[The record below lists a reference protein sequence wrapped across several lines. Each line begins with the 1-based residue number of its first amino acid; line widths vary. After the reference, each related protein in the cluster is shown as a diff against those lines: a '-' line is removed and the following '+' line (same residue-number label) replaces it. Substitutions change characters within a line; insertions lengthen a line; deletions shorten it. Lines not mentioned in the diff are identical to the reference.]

1 MDEQKIRALYAE
13 ITRELIDRQLS
24 ITTMESATSGQI
36 ASLITDSEGASA
48 VLKGAFITYSNEAK
62 IRQGV
67 PAKVIEQY
75 GVYSSE
81 TAEAMAAAC
90 QRIWNTDLSIGV
102 TGTFGNLDPN
112 NPDSVPGLVYYAIRY
127 RDHILSRK
135 IEIEQQPS
143 RYAYK
148 LCTAKAVGED
158 LLHSI
163 LTEL

>member
-1 MDEQKIRALYAE
+1 MGEQNIRILYAR
-13 ITRELIDRQLS
+13 ITKELIDRKLS

-48 VLKGAFITYSNEAK
+48 VMKGAFITYSNEAK

-67 PAKVIEQY
+67 PAEVIEQY

-90 QRIWNTDLSIGV
+90 QRTWDTDISIGV
-102 TGTFGNLDPN
+102 TGTFGNVDPN

-127 RDHILSRK
+127 HDCILSRRM
-135 IEIEQQPS
+135 EIEKQPS

-158 LLHSI
+158 ILSI
-163 LTEL
+163 LSE